1 VDGQEPV
8 SKEGLEMT
16 VITQQRAIPGETPVA
31 GLSFVSLLV
40 AGAGVLFGL
49 AAFVAVVVG
58 DAAIPMGNAAVISAA
73 LVVVGLIGVVIV
85 RDLPGI
91 AAIGMAA
98 VPVGLYVAL
107 GEKLGTWADAF
118 QAAVVTRGAA
128 ELALWAS
135 MAAMSLF
142 VISAILF
149 GFGAVVAAF
158 SWNERQ

>member
-1 VDGQEPV
+1 
-8 SKEGLEMT
+8 MT
-16 VITQQRAIPGETPVA
+16 VITQQRAISRARSLA
-31 GLSFVSLLV
+31 GLAFVSLLV
-40 AGAGVLFGL
+40 AGAGVLFGV
-49 AAFVAVVVG
+49 AAFAAVVVG

-73 LVVVGLIGVVIV
+73 LVLVGLIGVVIV

-91 AAIGMAA
+91 AAVAMVA
-98 VPVGLYVAL
+98 VPVGFYVAL
-107 GEKLGTWADAF
+107 GDKLGTWADAF
-118 QAAVVTRGAA
+118 QAAVVTRGSA

-135 MAAMSLF
+135 MPAMSLF